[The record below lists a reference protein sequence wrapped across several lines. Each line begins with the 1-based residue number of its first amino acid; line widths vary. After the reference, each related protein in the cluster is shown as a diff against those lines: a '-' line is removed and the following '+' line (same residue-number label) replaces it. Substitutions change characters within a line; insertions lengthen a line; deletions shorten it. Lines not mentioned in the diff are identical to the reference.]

1 MVSESQAPV
10 KPGELYKAWNPSRAD
25 LQERGSLRPVVGE
38 DPLWVLG
45 QKADTLPGLESSH
58 TPQRNSSGI
67 LGTLHLPVH
76 RVIVGSACWGLGQLK
91 QTPGRRVHSGD
102 QGGLL
107 RGRERRSH

>member
-1 MVSESQAPV
+1 MVSESQAPA

-25 LQERGSLRPVVGE
+25 LQERGSLRPVVGK
-38 DPLWVLG
+38 DPSWVLG
-45 QKADTLPGLESSH
+45 QKADTLPGLESFH
-58 TPQRNSSGI
+58 TPQRNFSGI
-67 LGTLHLPVH
+67 LGRLQLPVH

-107 RGRERRSH
+107 KGRERRSL